1 MVERSLSVVVP
12 AFNEEHRLRET
23 LGELVRFLRETRNA
37 FEILVVDDGSEDR
50 TSEIVKKCAGDNEP
64 GMIRLLAHPTNR
76 GKGFSVRQGALAA
89 EGELLLMTD
98 ADLSTP
104 LTELEKLEKA
114 LEESSLDIAFG
125 SRAIVGAQI
134 RVHQPWY
141 RERLGK
147 TFNGLMR
154 LLTRLQFKDT
164 QCGFKLFRMSSCRA
178 VFERQR
184 LEGFAFDVEILFIA
198 QKWGLR
204 VAELPVEWH
213 HSGDSRVHPFVHA
226 PSVIV
231 DLLRLHLN
239 NASGSYDRGASSL

>member
-141 RERLGK
+141 RERL
-147 TFNGLMR
+147 
-154 LLTRLQFKDT
+154 
-164 QCGFKLFRMSSCRA
+164 
-178 VFERQR
+178 E
-184 LEGFAFDVEILFIA
+184 
-198 QKWGLR
+198 
-204 VAELPVEWH
+204 
-213 HSGDSRVHPFVHA
+213 SGE
-226 PSVIV
+226 
-231 DLLRLHLN
+231 
-239 NASGSYDRGASSL
+239 